1 MYLLAGFCSS
11 TKNVWTLVGKLL
23 NIFRIVI
30 PILVVIFG
38 MVDLGK
44 AVVGSKDDDIKKAAK
59 QLLMRFIAGLVI
71 FFIPELVKAAFGLL
85 GNTIDSDYENCINY
99 ISGNS

>member
-1 MYLLAGFCSS
+1 MYLLGSFCKD
-11 TKNVWTLVGKLL
+11 TKTVWTLVGNLL

-38 MVDLGK
+38 MIDLGK
-44 AVVGSKDDDIKKAAK
+44 AVVGSKDEDIKKAAK

-71 FFIPELVKAAFGLL
+71 FFIPELVKALFGLL
-85 GNTIDSDYENCINY
+85 GSAIDSDYRTCIDY
-99 ISGNS
+99 ISKK

>member
-1 MYLLAGFCSS
+1 MYLLGFCSD
-11 TKNVWTLVGKLL
+11 TKNVWTLVGKIL

-38 MVDLGK
+38 MIDLGK
-44 AVVGSKDDDIKKAAK
+44 AVVASDDKAIKTAAK

-85 GNTIDSDYENCINY
+85 GNTIDSDYRNCIDY
-99 ISGNS
+99 ISS

>member
-1 MYLLAGFCSS
+1 MYLMESFCSHM
-11 TKNVWTLVGKLL
+11 KNTLNLVGSVL

-30 PILVVIFG
+30 PLLIIIFG

-44 AVVGSKDDDIKKAAK
+44 AVVGSKDEDIKKAAK

-71 FFIPELVKAAFGLL
+71 FFIPELVKAVFSML
-85 GNTIDSDYENCINY
+85 GNTIDADYKTCIDNLKL
-99 ISGNS
+99 

>member
-1 MYLLAGFCSS
+1 MYLLGTFCQD
-11 TKNVWTLVGKLL
+11 TQTVWTLVGKLL

-38 MVDLGK
+38 MIDLGK
-44 AVVGSKDDDIKKAAK
+44 AVVGSKDEDIKKAAK

-85 GNTIDSDYENCINY
+85 GNAIDADYRTCIEY
-99 ISGNS
+99 IS